1 MSGHVRDGERREG
14 ERNLLLRC
22 LKPHRRSERR
32 QRRGYTMM
40 ELVAA
45 TAIFITSIGLLAG
58 TTTTALSTRVS
69 LSRAAAIDAVL
80 NRLLN
85 TAASSEWESLLANT
99 FTPPAPLCD
108 PASSEAETDVAGSGS
123 LSRTCALVN
132 GRQIEVSWAVRAVV
146 SDAGADGIPQGAA
159 DALVLTASTKR
170 ADGSTAS
177 RSITLNAPMSGYR
190 VATNSTTADAVVR
203 VQLSGSWRT
212 LDSPLLLLSPGADGL
227 YNDNTDVVAA
237 ATIDDAGAAV
247 FRVSSDQAVLDA
259 KCSPNAVLG
268 CRVALGLGLSR
279 GLTQTH
285 SLDAGSLL
293 GAGGK
298 ITLASGK
305 STYASARVYRRG
317 VLDVYLQARNTF
329 GGRRLASVLST
340 SPVTSSSSH
349 APQAGS
355 VCMWASF
362 SDGYSGVN
370 QEVPEC
376 NFTDRVPVVSTAVA
390 CAAYQASG
398 FAVIP
403 SSCLVRDPARAITFE
418 TYQPDE
424 ENYPGLE
431 LAIPTD
437 ETIKLSADSIQSG
450 CPAISGQRFT
460 TTTLGVST
468 WGTVTTAGVC
478 SSWTWGRPTTL
489 TVFGQGGQEST
500 FPNAAVTITGGG
512 HTVATATW
520 FGDGGRPAAG
530 VPSFSDTVWSKPR
543 DASMCGWPGTCVSP
557 VAAPETTECPN
568 TACKSTMNAAPYVQ
582 LITPSGGASQGW
594 PLAMVVASGASRSF
608 TTSIADPEGGPV
620 TVTVQNAPAASYG
633 TLSLCTPACSPVVV
647 GSSFSV
653 ASGATAS
660 WSWTSGATGAS
671 PSAELKLTDTQG
683 NTRYEYLQ
691 FPKIA
696 GTPTAVSAMRTIAL
710 QGSSDSNRAT
720 VWDEAGGGVGG
731 ATVTWNSCVSYSS
744 SAGATSE
751 ANGNAAS
758 TWSVTGSQVR
768 TVGALSEAGAEALN
782 ALGQCSVS
790 VQKNAATYSVTG
802 AFSRTVRAAPGEIT
816 VVLGSSTQNSPAV
829 VSVVVKDRTT
839 GAGGNLLP
847 GWPVALLAENT
858 AGEPA
863 QSVWAQ
869 VPWCLTGAAG
879 SCSSTFSVGT
889 DTTASS
895 WVLRAKAGSAVG
907 TQTSSITR
915 VASRVTGTS
924 ARLRV
929 GASAEVTITTADGA
943 GVPVGNMPVTIAVP
957 AGVSVSPAVA
967 TTNSR
972 GSTTVTLTAAATA
985 TIGKASMTVTS
996 GATVRQV
1003 SFVIDPAPQALQLSE
1018 TNITVTRGAAPTGV
1032 TATVTGGRKS
1042 DGSVAAVPDVKVT
1055 VQGGDDGVKVSPRVS
1070 TNNDGQAV
1078 VRVFAETGA
1087 AAGVRTITVS
1097 ITTLSGV
1104 VSRSFT
1110 VGVQ

>member
-1 MSGHVRDGERREG
+1 
-14 ERNLLLRC
+14 
-22 LKPHRRSERR
+22 
-32 QRRGYTMM
+32 MM

-69 LSRAAAIDAVL
+69 LSRAAAIDSVL

-85 TAASSEWESLLANT
+85 TAASSNWESLLANT
-99 FTPPAPLCD
+99 FTPPTPLCD
-108 PASSEAETDVAGSGS
+108 PASSEAETDAEGSGS

-132 GRQIEVSWAVRAVV
+132 GRQIEVAWSIRPIV

-159 DALVLTASTKR
+159 DALVLTASTTR

-190 VATNSTTADAVVR
+190 VATNGASADAVVR
-203 VQLSGSWRT
+203 VQLSGSWQT

-227 YNDNTDVVAA
+227 YNDNADVLAA

-247 FRVSSDQAVLDA
+247 FRVGADQAVLDA
-259 KCSPNAVLG
+259 KCPPNAELG
-268 CRVALGLGLSR
+268 CRVALGLGLNR
-279 GLTQTH
+279 GMTQTH

-298 ITLASGK
+298 ITLTAGK

-329 GGRRLASVLST
+329 GGRRLASVLSN
-340 SPVTSSSSH
+340 SPVTNQSTY

-362 SDGYSGVN
+362 SDGYSGVD

-376 NFTDRVPVVSTAVA
+376 NFTDRYPVVSTSVA
-390 CAAYQASG
+390 CVAYQAVALSTVP
-398 FAVIP
+398 A
-403 SSCLVRDPARAITFE
+403 SCIVRDPARAITFE
-418 TYQPDE
+418 TYQPDSTE
-424 ENYPGLE
+424 YPGLE

-437 ETIKLSADSIQSG
+437 EIIKLSADSTKAG
-450 CPAISGQRFT
+450 CPAIPGQRFT
-460 TTTLGVST
+460 TTAGGVST
-468 WGTVTTAGVC
+468 WNIVTTTGVC

-489 TVFGQGGQEST
+489 TVFGQGNQEST
-500 FPNAAVTITGGG
+500 FPNATVTIAGGG

-520 FGDGGRPAAG
+520 FGDAGRPAAG

-543 DASMCGWPGTCVSP
+543 DAALCGWPGTCVSP
-557 VAAPETTECPN
+557 ATAPETTECPN

-582 LITPSGGASQGW
+582 LITPNGGASQGW
-594 PLAMVVASGASRSF
+594 PLAMVVASGASRAF
-608 TTSIADPEGGPV
+608 TTSIADPEGGQV

-647 GSSFSV
+647 GASFTI
-653 ASGATAS
+653 ASGSTTS
-660 WSWTSGATGAS
+660 WSWTSGVTGAS
-671 PSAELKLTDTQG
+671 PSAELKLTDAQG

-691 FPKIA
+691 FPKIS
-696 GTPTAVSAMRTIAL
+696 GTPTAVAAMRTVAA
-710 QGSSDSNRAT
+710 QGGSDSNRAT
-720 VWDEAGGGVGG
+720 VWDEVGGGVGS
-731 ATVTWNSCVSYSS
+731 ATVTWNSCLSYSS
-744 SAGATSE
+744 SAGATTE
-751 ANGNAAS
+751 ANGNATS
-758 TWSVTGSQVR
+758 TWSVTGSQAR
-768 TVGALSEAGAEALN
+768 TVGALSEAGTELLN
-782 ALGQCSVS
+782 TLGQCSVS
-790 VQKNAATYSVTG
+790 VQKNSATYSVTG
-802 AFSRTVRAAPGEIT
+802 AFSRTVRQAPGEIT
-816 VVLGSSTQNSPAV
+816 VVLGTSTQNAPAV

-839 GAGGNLLP
+839 GAGGGNLLA

-863 QSVWAQ
+863 QSVWSQ

-879 SCSSTFSVGT
+879 SCNSTFSVGT

-895 WVLRAKAGSAVG
+895 WVLRAKSGSAVA
-907 TQTSSITR
+907 TQSSSITR
-915 VASRVTGTS
+915 IASRITGTS

-929 GASAEVTITTADGA
+929 GATAEVTITTADGA
-943 GVPVGNMPVTIAVP
+943 GVPVGNMPITISVP

-967 TTNSR
+967 TTDSK

-1003 SFVIDPAPQALQLSE
+1003 PFVVDPAPQTLQLSQ
-1018 TNITVTRGAAPTGV
+1018 TNITVTRSAAPVGV
-1032 TATVTGGRKS
+1032 TATVTGGREAN
-1042 DGSVAAVPDVKVT
+1042 GSAAVVPDVT
-1055 VQGGDDGVKVSPRVS
+1055 VVVEGGDEGVRVSPRVS
-1070 TNNDGQAV
+1070 TDDAGQAV
-1078 VRVFAETGA
+1078 VKVYAEPDA
-1087 AAGVRTITVS
+1087 EAGVRTITVS
-1097 ITTLSGV
+1097 ITTLSGT
-1104 VSRSFT
+1104 VSRTFT